1 MSCVCQ
7 IFVVGFHHKK
17 GSEVEFSYPEPS
29 YASELPP
36 QWSCIPSIALPDGA
50 HNFKKDSVFF
60 TVPSLLSKS
69 ESLFGVACYRQ
80 VDAKD
85 YSCKTAE
92 STRNSIQK
100 SVVLLCRA
108 PLFGILVDHVDLL
121 TDRFVAA
128 ASIEEG
134 RARLQEGFHDIEK
147 VLDAVLSD
155 SVKYDNALYSGLSAV
170 SFVRA
175 YQRDVLVLLKL
186 LLLERRILFS
196 SDIAVN
202 CLSTWLI
209 TLVSLLP
216 GTLAG
221 GLSLCTVVDD
231 SWTRDRSCWPMA
243 AHRALSVRQE
253 GVKRRESV
261 DEDRASI
268 ASHTE
273 ETLET
278 GVDALVSN
286 PAQPQKTGFWSTVT
300 KTASAF
306 SARVQAAV
314 AGQSAGVPTPS
325 NGIVASGGN
334 EKTSRNNN
342 NASESRTEADPP
354 PPPPPPPPDPWAG
367 LPPLDSGGIFD
378 SPLPTDDWGLPL
390 SLFCR
395 HNTLAE
401 VVVRTLPF
409 PPDPSTSPPPP
420 LPTVD
425 GAVDLPK
432 QEAEQ
437 PNNSGELQEK
447 SRPSREAEQSQP
459 SQSNRSV
466 SVFSKLLNRSQSVIR
481 LSPPSDDTACR
492 LRAMPASL
500 HRAAQLSRPDRSFID
515 HLLQTIE
522 LWYAAKQYRLAQQ
535 QQQQQQ
541 QQSPPIDNDS
551 QSATDVSAQP
561 VALCDPQP
569 TPVEAAPQQSDLHP
583 TEGNAS
589 TQPSKMDVLLQS
601 YRTVLQRFPTF
612 AELEAWTRTQF
623 TTYVKSLLLAADGR
637 LTSVADFNSTYITC
651 FRATHCFLVWRN
663 QYVPT
668 LVSHSELREAE
679 KSVDL
684 NLNEPAD
691 DNASDTK
698 SLGGCSLSDQSFSAP
713 SPWTHPGR
721 SLPATEVSDH
731 LVNNLKQFGNLAAG
745 HGRRVMNQCVNGLLR
760 LSSEE
765 AGVPGNSTFAV
776 SLRTGLSRLAENLR
790 TSLDLPSPGE
800 HT

>member
-1 MSCVCQ
+1 MQ
-7 IFVVGFHHKK
+7 GFFVLPFISSPTVYRFIPYFVGF
-17 GSEVEFSYPEPS
+17 
-29 YASELPP
+29 
-36 QWSCIPSIALPDGA
+36 I
-50 HNFKKDSVFF
+50 SVSRDQQAFI
-60 TVPSLLSKS
+60 
-69 ESLFGVACYRQ
+69 Y
-80 VDAKD
+80 
-85 YSCKTAE
+85 
-92 STRNSIQK
+92 IQ
-100 SVVLLCRA
+100 

-128 ASIEEG
+128 SSIEEG
-134 RARLQEGFHDIEK
+134 RARLQEGFHDIER

-155 SVKYDNALYSGLSAV
+155 SVKYDSALYSGLSAV

-196 SDIAVN
+196 SDIAVT

-243 AHRALSVRQE
+243 AHRARQE

-325 NGIVASGGN
+325 NGIVASGRS
-334 EKTSRNNN
+334 EKTN
-342 NASESRTEADPP
+342 
-354 PPPPPPPPDPWAG
+354 
-367 LPPLDSGGIFD
+367 
-378 SPLPTDDWGLPL
+378 
-390 SLFCR
+390 
-395 HNTLAE
+395 
-401 VVVRTLPF
+401 
-409 PPDPSTSPPPP
+409 
-420 LPTVD
+420 
-425 GAVDLPK
+425 GAVELPK
-432 QEAEQ
+432 QETEQ

-447 SRPSREAEQSQP
+447 SRSPREAEQSQP

-466 SVFSKLLNRSQSVIR
+466 SVFSKLLNRSQSAIR

-535 QQQQQQ
+535 QQ
-541 QQSPPIDNDS
+541 SPPIDNDS
-551 QSATDVSAQP
+551 QSVTDASAQP

-569 TPVEAAPQQSDLHP
+569 TPVEATAMGREAAPQQSDLHP
-583 TEGNAS
+583 TEANAS

-601 YRTVLQRFPTF
+601 YRTVLQRFPTL

-637 LTSVADFNSTYITC
+637 LASVADFNSTYITC

-684 NLNEPAD
+684 NLDEPAD
-691 DNASDTK
+691 DN
-698 SLGGCSLSDQSFSAP
+698 
-713 SPWTHPGR
+713 
-721 SLPATEVSDH
+721 VSRPPP
-731 LVNNLKQFGNLAAG
+731 L
-745 HGRRVMNQCVNGLLR
+745 
-760 LSSEE
+760 
-765 AGVPGNSTFAV
+765 FA
-776 SLRTGLSRLAENLR
+776 
-790 TSLDLPSPGE
+790 
-800 HT
+800 